1 MANQGGREREDMVA
15 NIHEFVNDPVGEI
28 NGTAYH
34 VSGRRDE
41 LMEQGLIPATARLQ
55 RHAGRKREQVSS
67 QARVG
72 ASIQQ
77 EWAVRSVG

>member
-1 MANQGGREREDMVA
+1 MVPPQKKDGITPRSHAAGGPAANQGGREREDMVA

-41 LMEQGLIPATARLQ
+41 VMGLGLIALQYSSTSATCRLK
-55 RHAGRKREQVSS
+55 A
-67 QARVG
+67 
-72 ASIQQ
+72 
-77 EWAVRSVG
+77 